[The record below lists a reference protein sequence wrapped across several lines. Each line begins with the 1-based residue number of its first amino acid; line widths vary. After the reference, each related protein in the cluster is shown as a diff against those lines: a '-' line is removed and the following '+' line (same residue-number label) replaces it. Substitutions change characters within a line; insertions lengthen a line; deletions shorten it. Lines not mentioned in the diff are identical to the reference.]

1 MNSLHGL
8 PGRLRVSI
16 ASRIICSGALL
27 LTAAWSLPAA
37 SADGLQAPA
46 ATPQIT
52 RKVDESSRVQR
63 PGNVRR
69 EAVPANDQGALADD
83 APLQH
88 LWLQLKRSP
97 AREQA
102 FTQRIEAMQT
112 KGSPLYHQWLTAEQV
127 GELYGPAQQD
137 IATVTRWL
145 GSHGFTVNQITPSRM
160 VIDFSGDVG
169 QVKETFGTEIHRF
182 KVGSEMHFANTRDP
196 SIPAALD
203 AVVVGP
209 VSLSNFF
216 PKPLVHK
223 MHLPVPKSSSASAR
237 PDVTEPLPPESEW
250 PASWQ
255 GALYLVGPTDF
266 NTIYDVQ
273 PAWNANLRGAGQ
285 RIVVVEDVDMQPADW
300 TSFRH
305 SFGLDAYA
313 GTLSI
318 VHPAGYTCTD
328 PGMNLA
334 ESEAA
339 LDAEWSGAV
348 APDASIEVASCADSD
363 SEVGFLTAAQN
374 LVNGANPPQI
384 ISMSY
389 GISETDLE
397 SDNLSW
403 IGALWQQAAAE
414 GISVFVSSGD
424 SGSSGQDDQEEE
436 YATHGFS
443 VSGLASSPYVT
454 AVGGTDF
461 SDVSSG
467 ATTEPPFNTLNPST
481 SSYWGQTNSASG
493 LASVLSYVPEMTWNN
508 SCASPVVEQFYNE
521 GVIDAQSLC
530 NEPLAVSTEGPYSS
544 VASFSTA
551 GGSGGKSTYFTKP
564 TWQAQVYGYQ
574 NDGYR
579 DLPDVSLFS
588 AGEAFYH
595 GLILCM
601 SDASEYGTPCDYSV
615 ADDVFNN
622 VASGTSFAAPAMAGI
637 QALLNQAAGSAQGNI
652 NADLYALAQQ
662 EYGTPTVPNNG
673 SSGATLLTCNA
684 SNGTSSASGCVFHDI
699 TLGNNAVPCAQG
711 SPNCVVNGQHASST
725 NCGGVPCGVLP
736 GYSATA
742 GWDYATGLGSIDV
755 GNLVQAFKP
764 GASSIKATEAFSPSP
779 AQQGA
784 AVKLTVTIT
793 DANPVAV
800 VGLKFSDTYPGGFGN
815 DTSSGHLI
823 SDSCGGVVTF
833 SSSGMALAS
842 GAVPA
847 NGSCSVVV
855 DVIANNIGIW
865 SDPLSPITSDNAPAL
880 TGVTASLSIIAP
892 KQPPTHCPHPLNE
905 CM

>member
-1 MNSLHGL
+1 MAWVVLGAALSL
-8 PGRLRVSI
+8 
-16 ASRIICSGALL
+16 
-27 LTAAWSLPAA
+27 LPAVA
-37 SADGLQAPA
+37 SAGPQVPA

-52 RKVDESSRVQR
+52 QKLDESSRVTR
-63 PGNVRR
+63 AGNVYR
-69 EAVPANDQGALADD
+69 EAVPANDQGALADET
-83 APLQH
+83 PMSH

-97 AREQA
+97 EREQA

-112 KGSPLYHQWLTAEQV
+112 KGSPLYHQWLTAQQV

-145 GSHGFTVNQITPSRM
+145 SSHGFTVNQITPSRM
-160 VIDFSGDVG
+160 VIDFSGTVG
-169 QVKETFGTEIHRF
+169 QVQEAFGTEIHRF
-182 KVGSEMHFANTRDP
+182 KVDGEMHFANTRDP
-196 SIPAALD
+196 SIPSALD

-209 VSLSNFF
+209 VSLNNFF

-223 MHLPVPKSSSASAR
+223 MHLPVPASQSSNTGAR
-237 PDVTEPLPPESEW
+237 PDFTEPLPPEATW
-250 PASWQ
+250 PSSWQ
-255 GALYLVGPTDF
+255 GALYLVGPSDF
-266 NTIYDVQ
+266 NTLYNVQ

-285 RIVVVEDVDMQPADW
+285 RIAVVEDVDMQPADW

-313 GTLSI
+313 GTLTV
-318 VHPAGYTCTD
+318 VHPAGYTCND
-328 PGMNLA
+328 PGMNFA
-334 ESEAA
+334 ELEAA
-339 LDAEWSGAV
+339 LDAEWAGAA
-348 APDASIEVASCADSD
+348 APDASIEVASCADFD
-363 SEVGFLTAAQN
+363 SESGFLLAAQN

-389 GISETDLE
+389 GLSETDLG
-397 SDNLSW
+397 SDNLVW
-403 IGALWQQAAAE
+403 IGTMWQQAAAE

-424 SGSSGQDDQEEE
+424 SGSSGQDDQDQE
-436 YATHGFS
+436 YASHGFS

-461 SDVSSG
+461 SDVASG
-467 ATTEPPFNTLNPST
+467 ATTEPPYNTLNPST
-481 SSYWGQTNSASG
+481 STYWGQANSASG

-508 SCASPVVEQFYNE
+508 SCASTVVEQFYNE
-521 GVIDAQSLC
+521 GIIDAQSLC

-551 GGSGGKSTYFTKP
+551 GGSGGASTYFTKP
-564 TWQAQVYGYQ
+564 AWQTEVYGYQ

-601 SDASEYGTPCDYSV
+601 SDTSEYGTPCDYTV
-615 ADDVFNN
+615 AADVEGN

-637 QALLNQAAGSAQGNI
+637 QALLNQAAGSPQGNI
-652 NADLYALAQQ
+652 NADLYAMAEG
-662 EYGTPTVPNNG
+662 EYGTPSAPNEG
-673 SSGATLLTCNA
+673 TTGATLVTCNA
-684 SNGTSSASGCVFHDI
+684 SNGTSSGSGCVFHDI

-711 SPNCVVNGQHASST
+711 SPNCVVNGAHASST

-742 GWDYATGLGSIDV
+742 GWDYATGLGSVNV

-764 GASSIKATEAFSPSP
+764 GTSAIKATEAFSPAS
-779 AQQGA
+779 ADVGG
-784 AVKLTVTIT
+784 VVRMIVTVT

-800 VGLKFSDTYPGGFGN
+800 VGLKFSDTYPAGIRN
-815 DTSSGHLI
+815 DTSSGYLI

-833 SSSGMALAS
+833 SSTGMALAS

-855 DVIANNIGIW
+855 YVIANTLGVW
-865 SDPLSPITSDNAPAL
+865 PDPLSPLTSDNAQSL
-880 TGVTASLSIIAP
+880 TGVTASLSVITPIVH
-892 KQPPTHCPHPLNE
+892 QPPTHCPQPLND